1 MKKIS
6 ILAIIAAVA
15 MVSCSNT
22 YEGKT
27 VELTNL
33 NDSVNYALGI
43 VNANGIK
50 MQHFRGIDSTEYK
63 AATTAFMDGLTKGYE
78 GQAKDENSDQAEIK
92 NVAQQ
97 IGFAVKDMEKSGVAN
112 NPAFT
117 LNQKLF
123 LQGLVN
129 GLSDEELEWKPEDA
143 GRYFQDQYQTA
154 GEAPEGA
161 KVVKAS
167 KCPKKVEEV
176 KLANMLDSVN
186 YAFGLLNGYQIKQY
200 VLAGDTTGTADKV
213 FIDEVNATLKS
224 NQKYPQLSKIGEQIG
239 QQIKNQ
245 EATGLIGIEA
255 LATDFEL
262 IKQGFVNGFLD
273 YGDWEPM
280 SANMYIQEA
289 VNELQYGPTKRE
301 GEAFLAA
308 KEAEEGVIKTESGL
322 LYKVIREG
330 KGKKPT
336 TDDRVKVNYEG
347 KLIDGTVFDS
357 SYERGE
363 AITFGVTQVIAGWTE
378 ALQLMSVGS
387 EYELYIPYNLAYG
400 ERGAGGSIPPYST
413 LIFKVELLSIE
424 K

>member
-1 MKKIS
+1 MKKLS
-6 ILAIIAAVA
+6 ILTIIAAVA
-15 MVSCSNT
+15 MISCSNT

-27 VELTNL
+27 VELTNT
-33 NDSVNYALGI
+33 NDSINYALGL
-43 VNANGIK
+43 VNADGIK
-50 MQHFRGIDSTEYK
+50 RQYFRGIDSTEYK
-63 AATTAFMDGLTKGYE
+63 AATTVFMDALVKGYE
-78 GQAKDENSDQAEIK
+78 GKVEEEDDMAEIK
-92 NVAQQ
+92 GVAQQ
-97 IGFAVKDMEKSGVAN
+97 IGFAVKDMEKNGLAN
-112 NPAFT
+112 NSAWT
-117 LNQKLF
+117 INEKLF

-129 GLSDEELEWKPEDA
+129 GLSGEELEWKAEDA
-143 GRYFQDQYQTA
+143 GHYFQDQYQKA
-154 GEAPEGA
+154 GEADKSA

-176 KLANMLDSVN
+176 KLATALDSVN
-186 YAFGLLNGYQIKQY
+186 YAFGLLNGNQIKQY
-200 VLAGDTTGTADKV
+200 VLAGDTTGTAGDV
-213 FIDEVNATLKS
+213 FIKEVNATLKS
-224 NQKYPQLSKIGEQIG
+224 NQKYPQLSKVGETIGK
-239 QQIKNQ
+239 QIKDQ

-273 YGDWEPM
+273 YGDWEATM
-280 SANMYIQEA
+280 ANMYISDAISEIQ
-289 VNELQYGPTKRE
+289 NGPVKRE

-336 TDDRVKVNYEG
+336 TADKVKVNYEG
-347 KLIDGTVFDS
+347 RLIDGTVFDS

-400 ERGAGGSIPPYST
+400 ERGAGGSIPPYAT
-413 LIFKVELLSIE
+413 LIFKVELLGIE

>member
-1 MKKIS
+1 MKKVS

-15 MVSCSNT
+15 MISCSNT

-27 VELTNL
+27 VELTNA
-33 NDSVNYALGI
+33 NDSINYALGI

-50 MQHFRGIDSTEYK
+50 MQQFRNIDSTEYK
-63 AATTAFMDGLTKGYE
+63 AATAAFMDALIAGYE
-78 GQAKDENSDQAEIK
+78 GKAKDEEQSEIK
-92 NVAQQ
+92 GVAQQ
-97 IGFAVKDMEKSGVAN
+97 IGFAMKDMEKNGLAN
-112 NPAFT
+112 NAAWT
-117 LNQKLF
+117 VNEKLF

-129 GLSDEELEWKPEDA
+129 GLSDEELEWKAEDA
-143 GRYFQDQYQTA
+143 GKYFQEQYQKS
-154 GEAPEGA
+154 GEATEEG

-176 KLANMLDSVN
+176 KLANALDSVN
-186 YAFGLLNGYQIKQY
+186 YAFGLLNGNQIKQY
-200 VLAGDTTGTADKV
+200 VLAGDTTGTADQT
-213 FIDEVNATLKS
+213 FIKELNETLKS
-224 NQKYPQLSKIGEQIG
+224 GKKYPQLSKIGEQIG
-239 QQIKNQ
+239 KQIKDQ

-273 YGDWEPM
+273 YGDWDPM
-280 SANMYIQEA
+280 MANQYISDA
-289 VNELQYGPTKRE
+289 INEIQYGATKRE
-301 GEAFLAA
+301 GEAFLEAKAA
-308 KEAEEGVIKTESGL
+308 EDGVVKTESGL

-336 TDDRVKVNYEG
+336 TADKVKVHYEG

-357 SYERGE
+357 SYNRGE
-363 AITFGVTQVIAGWTE
+363 PIVFGVTQVIAGWTE

-400 ERGAGGSIPPYST
+400 ERGAGANIPPYSA
-413 LIFKVELLSIE
+413 LIFKVELLDIE